1 MGAGDRVGLFLPNS
15 ADFVS
20 LALSCLW
27 LGAVWVP
34 LQVNSPPAR
43 LAAVIEDCGPA
54 IVVAR
59 EGQGGALAGLGRRL
73 ATPPEIAAAAEIA
86 GAGSSGVP
94 RAQDC
99 DRDAYLIYTSGT
111 TGVPKGVRARQD
123 AICWETCR
131 TAEVLGLDE
140 TVRGL
145 AVSAFNFDGS
155 YGLVFPVLAAG
166 GALIV
171 PRREDIL
178 YPKRFYQFV
187 VDEEITFTSFSP
199 SYLRL
204 VMRARQSVRLA
215 GSRLRALLLGGEEC
229 VAADVRKLWS
239 VLPEVRV
246 FNRYGPTETTVA
258 VTTYEVTPDD
268 VASGHIPIGTPH
280 RGTDFFLVDEDSR
293 LVPGPSAPGELYIG
307 GKQLMRGYWGDEKLS
322 ERVLRV
328 DVVPGQTLYK
338 TGDLVY
344 RDPAGRYMYMGR
356 LDDVVKR
363 NGVRISLA
371 EVARAFHDVPGVTAV
386 ACALV
391 DLSGAPGIAAFVEA
405 PPATDVAGL
414 FSTAEAQLPAAMLPD
429 EIHIVGSLPM
439 TPQGKVDRRQL
450 LAANGRTAWE
460 GQSA

>member
-1 MGAGDRVGLFLPNS
+1 M
-15 ADFVS
+15 
-20 LALSCLW
+20 
-27 LGAVWVP
+27 
-34 LQVNSPPAR
+34 
-43 LAAVIEDCGPA
+43 
-54 IVVAR
+54 
-59 EGQGGALAGLGRRL
+59 
-73 ATPPEIAAAAEIA
+73 
-86 GAGSSGVP
+86 
-94 RAQDC
+94 
-99 DRDAYLIYTSGT
+99 
-111 TGVPKGVRARQD
+111 
-123 AICWETCR
+123 
-131 TAEVLGLDE
+131 
-140 TVRGL
+140 
-145 AVSAFNFDGS
+145 
-155 YGLVFPVLAAG
+155 
-166 GALIV
+166 
-171 PRREDIL
+171 
-178 YPKRFYQFV
+178 
-187 VDEEITFTSFSP
+187 
-199 SYLRL
+199 
-204 VMRARQSVRLA
+204 
-215 GSRLRALLLGGEEC
+215 
-229 VAADVRKLWS
+229 
-239 VLPEVRV
+239 

-429 EIHIVGSLPM
+429 DIDIVGVAAHDAPGQGRPPPAAGRQRAHGLGGPVSL
-439 TPQGKVDRRQL
+439 
-450 LAANGRTAWE
+450 NGDLRSRSLRLW
-460 GQSA
+460 SATQASWLG

>member
-1 MGAGDRVGLFLPNS
+1 M
-15 ADFVS
+15 
-20 LALSCLW
+20 
-27 LGAVWVP
+27 
-34 LQVNSPPAR
+34 
-43 LAAVIEDCGPA
+43 
-54 IVVAR
+54 
-59 EGQGGALAGLGRRL
+59 
-73 ATPPEIAAAAEIA
+73 
-86 GAGSSGVP
+86 
-94 RAQDC
+94 
-99 DRDAYLIYTSGT
+99 IYTSGT

-131 TAEVLGLDE
+131 TAEVLGLDRP
-140 TVRGL
+140 TGL
-145 AVSAFNFDGS
+145 GRVGVQFRRS

-215 GSRLRALLLGGEEC
+215 GSRLRALYPGRQEC

-307 GKQLMRGYWGDEKLS
+307 GKQLIRGYWGDEKLS

-391 DLSGAPGIAAFVEA
+391 DLSGAPASPPSWRRRRPRTWPACSHGRGPAAGRHAARRDPHRRVA
-405 PPATDVAGL
+405 AHDAPGQGRPPPAAGRQRAHGL
-414 FSTAEAQLPAAMLPD
+414 GGP
-429 EIHIVGSLPM
+429 VSL
-439 TPQGKVDRRQL
+439 KARLRSRSL
-450 LAANGRTAWE
+450 RLW
-460 GQSA
+460 SATQASWLG

>member
-1 MGAGDRVGLFLPNS
+1 
-15 ADFVS
+15 
-20 LALSCLW
+20 
-27 LGAVWVP
+27 
-34 LQVNSPPAR
+34 
-43 LAAVIEDCGPA
+43 
-54 IVVAR
+54 
-59 EGQGGALAGLGRRL
+59 
-73 ATPPEIAAAAEIA
+73 
-86 GAGSSGVP
+86 
-94 RAQDC
+94 
-99 DRDAYLIYTSGT
+99 LIYTSGT

-123 AICWETCR
+123 AVCWETCR
-131 TAEVLGLDE
+131 TAEVLGLDQ
-140 TVRGL
+140 TTRGL

-155 YGLVFPVLAAG
+155 YGLVFPVLVAG
-166 GALIV
+166 GLLIV

-187 VDEEITFTSFSP
+187 VDEGVTFTSFSP

-246 FNRYGPTETTVA
+246 FNRYGPTETTIA
-258 VTTYEVTPDD
+258 VTTYEITPED
-268 VASGHIPIGTPH
+268 VASGHVPIGTPH
-280 RGTDFFLVDEDSR
+280 RGTDFFLVDEGGG
-293 LVPGPSAPGELYIG
+293 LVAGPGAPGELYIG
-307 GKQLMRGYWGDEKLS
+307 GKQLMRGYWGDEELS
-322 ERVLRV
+322 RGALRN
-328 DVVPGQTLYK
+328 DVVAGRTLYK
-338 TGDLVY
+338 TGDLVW
-344 RDPAGRYMYMGR
+344 RDAAGRYMYMGR

-414 FSTAEAQLPAAMLPD
+414 FVTAEAQLPAAMLPD
-429 EIHIVGSLPM
+429 EIHIVESLPM
-439 TPQGKVDRRQL
+439 TPQGKVDRRRL

-460 GQSA
+460 GQAL